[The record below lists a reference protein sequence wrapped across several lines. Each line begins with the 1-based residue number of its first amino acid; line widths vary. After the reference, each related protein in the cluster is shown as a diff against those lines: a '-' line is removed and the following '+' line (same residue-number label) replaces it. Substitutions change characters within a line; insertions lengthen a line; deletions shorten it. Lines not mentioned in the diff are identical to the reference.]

1 MGFEQPEVDGVLLGC
16 DRGEEEPEKA
26 IKCGQPPVTKAG
38 DVWLLGRHRIA
49 CGDATDPGA
58 YAQLLEGCAADMVFT
73 DPPYGCPVDGFVS
86 SRGHREFVQGSG
98 EMDARWLT
106 GFFERW
112 CEQLKNYSVPG
123 AVVELCIDW
132 RSLHSLMN
140 AAGPVFGDPINM
152 AVWVKDRAGMGS
164 FLRSQHEL
172 VLIYCTPGAT
182 YRNNVELGRHGRNR
196 TNVWKYPSAMSF
208 AHSGAEGDLL
218 DDHPTPKPKDMVADA
233 ILDCTARGAVV
244 LDPFIGSGSTLI
256 ASEKTGRVCR
266 GMDLDP
272 LYVDLAVRRWQ
283 AWTGQQAV
291 HAHDARRFDDIGQET
306 AASLEGASHD

>member
-1 MGFEQPEVDGVLLGC
+1 
-16 DRGEEEPEKA
+16 
-26 IKCGQPPVTKAG
+26 
-38 DVWLLGRHRIA
+38 
-49 CGDATDPGA
+49 
-58 YAQLLEGCAADMVFT
+58 
-73 DPPYGCPVDGFVS
+73 
-86 SRGHREFVQGSG
+86 
-98 EMDARWLT
+98 
-106 GFFERW
+106 
-112 CEQLKNYSVPG
+112 
-123 AVVELCIDW
+123 
-132 RSLHSLMN
+132 MN